1 MENDDLYKKAKK
13 KVKAKKGFIYHF
25 VAYAFIIGMLYAIM
39 HFENNGE
46 ILPVIVIA
54 LSWGI
59 GLAIHYLTVFGTE
72 NLDILGVNPNWEEE
86 ELEQEIK
93 RLQRKRELKERL
105 KKEKDL
111 LEDAERLELKEIEK
125 KPLKDDFQ

>member
-1 MENDDLYKKAKK
+1 
-13 KVKAKKGFIYHF
+13 
-25 VAYAFIIGMLYAIM
+25 MLYAIM